1 MEMNATRRKLMDL
14 IIAHH
19 SSYPG
24 KALTVNKLSEMA
36 GISRQAFNR
45 YYADL
50 KDYAAGKKAL
60 ADLMGDTSSSQT
72 KELINQ
78 YHSSL
83 VELQQKLDQSD
94 SDHEKE
100 MKKTLD
106 SYISSLMMNDLTIH
120 GANDLR
126 VTAEKRAL
134 HNAEL
139 IKQINQL
146 EIELTRAKQ
155 AVGTGAANGTRP
167 EQYIGEKIKVDVDL
181 SKAIKAYEA
190 SKNEDDFEDKK
201 DLAIS
206 AALNSVKKLASDK
219 NCHIVL
225 FAERYLTRFSIFF
238 ENFTCPDE
246 LPHIIVRLPI
256 FDRTEVTAFIDKLPP
271 TRSLSIYIPYL
282 KSKSETKARRSFFFN
297 NVPEMET
304 RNADDADPLTMNL
317 DVTRIVHYRA
327 TQGD

>member
-1 MEMNATRRKLMDL
+1 MEMNATRRKLIDL
-14 IIAHH
+14 IITHH

-24 KALTVNKLSEMA
+24 KALTVNGLSEMA

-50 KDYAAGKKAL
+50 KDYAAGKKPV
-60 ADLMGDTSSSQT
+60 ADLIGDTSSSQT

-78 YHSSL
+78 YQSSL
-83 VELQQKLDQSD
+83 GELQQKLDQAD

-100 MKKTLD
+100 MKKMLD

-139 IKQINQL
+139 IKQINHL

-155 AVGTGAANGTRP
+155 AVGPGAANGAQS
-167 EQYIGEKIKVDVDL
+167 EQGIAEKIKVDVDL
-181 SKAIKAYEA
+181 TKAIKAYES
-190 SKNEDDFEDKK
+190 SKSEDDFEDKK
-201 DLAIS
+201 DLAIT

-219 NCHIVL
+219 MCHIVL
-225 FAERYLTRFSIFF
+225 FAERYLARFSLFF
-238 ENFTCPDE
+238 DNFICQDD

-256 FDRTEVTAFIDKLPP
+256 FDRTELTAFIDKLPP
-271 TRSLSIYIPYL
+271 TRSLSIHIPNM
-282 KSKSETKARRSFFFN
+282 KSKNEAKAQRSFYFK
-297 NVPEMET
+297 NVPEIEIQS
-304 RNADDADPLTMNL
+304 ADGADAVTMNL
-317 DVTRIVHYRA
+317 DFTRIVNYRA